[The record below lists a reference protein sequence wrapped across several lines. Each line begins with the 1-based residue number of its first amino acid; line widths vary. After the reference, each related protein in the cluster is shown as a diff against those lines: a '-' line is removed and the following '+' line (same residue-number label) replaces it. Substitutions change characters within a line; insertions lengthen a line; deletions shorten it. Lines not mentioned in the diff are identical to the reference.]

1 MRPIKISKANIFC
14 IDCFSKVALKST
26 IKNIDNF
33 ADKEICW
40 WVRDEITNGEKLGF
54 EVKYEREDL
63 VLEEE
68 RIFVF
73 G

>member
-1 MRPIKISKANIFC
+1 MQ
-14 IDCFSKVALKST
+14 
-26 IKNIDNF
+26 NF

-40 WVRDEITNGEKLGF
+40 EFRDKITSGENLGF
-54 EVKYEREDL
+54 EVKYEGEDL

-68 RIFVF
+68 RGFVF